1 MDNYTITDNKSKKG
15 RPRLGINNT
24 RLTDNKE
31 WHRDY
36 HAKYY
41 RDNLSIKIPCP
52 FCNRL
57 ISKAKLIRHQSTSI
71 CKKQDRKNT
80 DSESDEWVSKI
91 IGVYEDSDEFDNA
104 ICN

>member
-1 MDNYTITDNKSKKG
+1 MDNSTITDNKSKKG

-41 RDNLSIKIPCP
+41 RDNLSIKISCP
-52 FCNRL
+52 LCNRL
-57 ISKAKLIRHQSTSI
+57 STKAKLIRHQSTSL
-71 CKKQDRKNT
+71 CKKQDRKNPEQQ
-80 DSESDEWVSKI
+80 DRKKQILW
-91 IGVYEDSDEFDNA
+91 
-104 ICN
+104 